1 MRFILFLFVIFCRI
15 NYNIIMKK
23 KILVFLLSFLFL
35 GTAVTSGVL
44 LSSDN
49 FSQSEENNGDIDNNY
64 DGDTGATAEV
74 PLNTDGTWLSEGGR
88 FATSFAGGSGT
99 ESDPYEI
106 ETAGQ
111 LAFLSYV
118 VRYANSFYADL
129 YYEQTANIDVSAY
142 YWYPIGSI
150 SSTYAFK
157 GHYDGGGYTI
167 SGIYTR
173 SGSSY
178 QGLFGYIAATSS
190 SLATIENVNVNDSY
204 IQGYQYVGGIV
215 GAGYAQYS
223 AVISNSENIISNCSF
238 DGSVSGGEYVG
249 GIVGYAQGTFSS
261 SYSLYNCFNYG
272 NIIDNGSLGRSLGG
286 IAGGMSYFD
295 ISNCENSGY
304 VYATSSSAGGI
315 VGDMGSHS
323 SIFQCYNKGN
333 VESTSTYIGGIA
345 GHSSYSSTSPNSIA
359 QCQNDGNVSGTTYIG
374 GIIGY
379 SQNDLN
385 INNSFNMGS
394 VDGTGT
400 YVGGLVGAASGS
412 YLYVQNSYNVGPVIS
427 TSSTVGGIAG
437 SFSSAY
443 MDNCFNVGYVSLS
456 STSYIGGL
464 AGQASSGYLR
474 HSFWGG
480 DCGIGQASGYSGNIT
495 NSYYIGNL
503 KENARSRVWYESDI
517 WNTSYPWNFD
527 EIWGISEN
535 ANM

>member
-1 MRFILFLFVIFCRI
+1 MI
-15 NYNIIMKK
+15 
-23 KILVFLLSFLFL
+23 LLSFLFL

-99 ESDPYEI
+99 ENDPYQI
-106 ETAGQ
+106 ETAAQ

-173 SGSSY
+173 GGNSASYNY
-178 QGLFGYIAATSS
+178 QGLFGYVYRTNFT
-190 SLATIENVNVNDSY
+190 TISNVNVADSY

-215 GAGYAQYS
+215 GYSQYS
-223 AVISNSENIISNCSF
+223 AVISNSANMISNCSF
-238 DGSVSGGEYVG
+238 DGKVSGSTYVG
-249 GIVGYAQGTFSS
+249 GIVGRAQGSSSS
-261 SYSLYNCFNYG
+261 SYAVKLYNCSNSG
-272 NIIDNGSLGRSLGG
+272 NIIGGGSAGG
-286 IAGGMSYFD
+286 IAGYMTYSN

-304 VYATSSSAGGI
+304 VYATNTYAGGI
-315 VGDMGSHS
+315 VGDMGSRS

-333 VESTSTYIGGIA
+333 VESTSLYIGGIA

-359 QCQNDGNVSGTTYIG
+359 QCQNDGNISGTTHIG

-394 VDGTGT
+394 VDGTGA

-412 YLYVQNSYNVGPVIS
+412 YLYVQNSYNVGSVIS

-464 AGQASSGYLR
+464 AG
-474 HSFWGG
+474 
-480 DCGIGQASGYSGNIT
+480 
-495 NSYYIGNL
+495 
-503 KENARSRVWYESDI
+503 
-517 WNTSYPWNFD
+517 
-527 EIWGISEN
+527 
-535 ANM
+535 